1 MEVILS
7 EKYLSLPIGKIIT
20 MSGKA
25 TRAIRSDTSDLEK
38 QFAYVDTIIN
48 RHYNAALAN
57 VNLESLLTAWEVGQY
72 VSVQLKSSHWGAKV
86 VSDLAD
92 YLKRQ
97 NPKRRGYGKR
107 HLYNMV
113 KFYDTYNTVE
123 FQYLE
128 QQLRLNEIV
137 QLSIAQIGETS
148 NQTEIVQLPIAQ
160 IGLTFV
166 PMPKVLALTTF
177 TNHIEILNRCRTD
190 EERVFYMLYAAHQ
203 KLKTEELRRSIVTQT
218 YSTILDK
225 EKMMSPNLRDNY
237 PNVEFILKDKAIV
250 DFLNLPQ
257 KHNEHHLHKGL
268 LEHMKEFILELG
280 KDFLFVDSEYA
291 VQVGGS
297 TKRIDLL
304 FYHRALQCLVAIEL
318 KAVDF
323 EPEFVGKMD
332 MYLEALDRDV
342 KRDNENPSIGI
353 ILCPSADRS
362 MVEYTLNRSL
372 SPTMVAEYR
381 NKLIPQEVMQKS
393 LEEYCAFLGNDM
405 ADNSLKGNQQ

>member
-1 MEVILS
+1 M
-7 EKYLSLPIGKIIT
+7 GKKTVQIIP
-20 MSGKA
+20 
-25 TRAIRSDTSDLEK
+25 SDSDAFER
-38 QFAYVDTIIN
+38 QFAYVDSIIK
-48 RHYNAALAN
+48 RHRTSAIAT
-57 VNLESLLTAWEVGQY
+57 VNMESLLTAWEVGQFI
-72 VSVQLKSSHWGAKV
+72 SAQLKSSHWGSKV
-86 VSDLAD
+86 VSELAD

-97 NPKRRGYGKR
+97 NPKRRGFGKR

-113 KFYDTYNTVE
+113 KFYDTYSTDE
-123 FQYLE
+123 FRHLGE
-128 QQLRLNEIV
+128 HLKLDEFV
-137 QLSIAQIGETS
+137 QLPIAQIENNDGQ
-148 NQTEIVQLPIAQ
+148 NEIVQLPIAQ
-160 IGLTFV
+160 FENSSKSMPIVLT
-166 PMPKVLALTTF
+166 LNTF
-177 TNHIEILNRCRTD
+177 TNHIEILNRCATN

-203 KLKTEELRRSIVTQT
+203 RLKTEELRRCIVTQT
-218 YSTILDK
+218 HVALLGK
-225 EKMMSPNLRDNY
+225 EKMMSPKLRDSY
-237 PNVEFILKDKAIV
+237 PNIDFVLKDKAIV

-268 LEHMKEFILELG
+268 IEHMKEFILELG

-362 MVEYTLNRSL
+362 MVEYTLSRSL

-381 NKLIPQEVMQKS
+381 RKLIPQEVMQKS
-393 LEEYCAFLGNDM
+393 LDEYCSYLG
-405 ADNSLKGNQQ
+405 GNLNEN

>member
-1 MEVILS
+1 M
-7 EKYLSLPIGKIIT
+7 GKKTVQIIP
-20 MSGKA
+20 
-25 TRAIRSDTSDLEK
+25 SDSDAFER
-38 QFAYVDTIIN
+38 QFAYVDSIIK
-48 RHYNAALAN
+48 RHRTSAIAT
-57 VNLESLLTAWEVGQY
+57 VNMESLLTAWEVGQFI
-72 VSVQLKSSHWGAKV
+72 STQLKSSHWGSKV
-86 VSDLAD
+86 VSELAD

-97 NPKRRGYGKR
+97 NPKRRGFGKR

-113 KFYDTYNTVE
+113 KFYDTYSTDE
-123 FQYLE
+123 FRHLGE
-128 QQLRLNEIV
+128 HLKLDEFV
-137 QLSIAQIGETS
+137 QLPIAQIENNDGQ
-148 NQTEIVQLPIAQ
+148 NEIVQLPIAQ
-160 IGLTFV
+160 FENSSKSMPVVLT
-166 PMPKVLALTTF
+166 LNTF
-177 TNHIEILNRCRTD
+177 TNHIEILNRCATN

-203 KLKTEELRRSIVTQT
+203 RLKTEELRRCIVTQT
-218 YSTILDK
+218 HAALLGK
-225 EKMMSPNLRDNY
+225 EKMMSPSLRDNY
-237 PNVEFILKDKAIV
+237 PNIDFVLKDKAIV

-268 LEHMKEFILELG
+268 IEHMKEFILELG

-362 MVEYTLNRSL
+362 MVEYTLSRSL
-372 SPTMVAEYR
+372 SPTMVTEYR
-381 NKLIPQEVMQKS
+381 RKLIPQEVMQKS
-393 LEEYCAFLGNDM
+393 LDEYCSYLG
-405 ADNSLKGNQQ
+405 GNLNEN